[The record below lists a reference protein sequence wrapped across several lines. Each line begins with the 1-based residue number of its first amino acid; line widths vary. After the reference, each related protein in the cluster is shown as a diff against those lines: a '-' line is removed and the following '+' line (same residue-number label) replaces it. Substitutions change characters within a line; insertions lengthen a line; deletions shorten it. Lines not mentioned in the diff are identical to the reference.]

1 MASLC
6 DPFTQKEKI
15 DKIPDIKRYIR
26 DSLSKVLRAFD
37 QSIPPVQLEH
47 PENHWRATYILTTAQ
62 ANNFDYPSE
71 FYEHVAILWAD
82 AGVQLCLK
90 QSMEQNY
97 SDIVKYFLD
106 LVNKVKYPTY
116 IPSITHHRVG
126 FHLFEMDLRHDDR
139 QEWIEYFRDVIGIIF
154 VVDCSCFN
162 LITGEDRSQNRL
174 QQSLDLFKTI
184 RKNEWL
190 RTTSIIL
197 LLNKQDLLAKQITND
212 VRLEDYFPEFH
223 HYVVPRVKIDD
234 FDIDED
240 PKISRAK
247 HFIHDQFLKVNMVT
261 SAK

>member
-97 SDIVKYFLD
+97 SDIVK
-106 LVNKVKYPTY
+106 
-116 IPSITHHRVG
+116 
-126 FHLFEMDLRHDDR
+126 
-139 QEWIEYFRDVIGIIF
+139 
-154 VVDCSCFN
+154 
-162 LITGEDRSQNRL
+162 
-174 QQSLDLFKTI
+174 
-184 RKNEWL
+184 
-190 RTTSIIL
+190 
-197 LLNKQDLLAKQITND
+197 
-212 VRLEDYFPEFH
+212 
-223 HYVVPRVKIDD
+223 
-234 FDIDED
+234 
-240 PKISRAK
+240 
-247 HFIHDQFLKVNMVT
+247 
-261 SAK
+261 